1 MIQGIV
7 IALHVYKF
15 VSHFDYKSRCYYEL
29 VLFLSLKALQ
39 KERYILSSKMK
50 KKLSMEQRQNLFL
63 KWGIGLQS
71 KHRRR
76 QLVNL
81 IWNDSKDLK
90 HVAESASVVEKL
102 VSFAKSKQAFMEIYS
117 LDYKSGRPGNKFK
130 LWISNV
136 KSGDC

>member
-7 IALHVYKF
+7 IALHVYKS
-15 VSHFDYKSRCYYEL
+15 VSHFDCKSRYYEL

-76 QLVNL
+76 QLANL
-81 IWNDSKDLK
+81 MWNDSKDLK

-102 VSFAKSKQAFMEIYS
+102 VSFAKSKQAFMEI
-117 LDYKSGRPGNKFK
+117 
-130 LWISNV
+130 
-136 KSGDC
+136 